1 MIIFKEIELQM
12 LEIDILLIDENIK
25 DSVLIEKHLSNIE
38 EYSIKYKHITHLQEA
53 EEYLLHNSPSI
64 ILLAINH
71 SVSNEI
77 KRIRSTVSSIPII
90 VLLKNHDKDLVFQSL
105 NSGADDYLS
114 KDFLNPEL
122 TSRSIR
128 YAFER
133 KTNSEKAF
141 ESEKKYEEL
150 VNLLPQTVFE
160 IDTTGLLTF
169 VNNSSLDSFG
179 YTQEDFTKNLT
190 AFQMIEEKDRARA
203 LNNIQ
208 NVMMGVKNSDNEYI
222 MLRKDGST
230 FPALIFSNPIVQNK
244 KILGLRG
251 IIVEITDRKR
261 AEESLKSS
269 EEKFN
274 LAFQSSPIS
283 MTIQNSEDVF
293 IDVNDAFLKLTEY
306 SREEIIGYRG
316 NELNLWADKEE
327 RNRAQDCYRT
337 NGRVRDYKFRF
348 RKKSGSIGIG
358 IIWTEQIIIDGE
370 ITVLTTTLDIT
381 ERITAQQAE
390 HKNREKYRNIF
401 DTAPVG
407 IYQSTRDGKIL
418 SANER
423 LAQILGYDSKD
434 ELMQLNLT
442 SDIYYDEDIR
452 ENRISKHELKGDVA
466 DLELCWK
473 KKDGSPIWV
482 QLTAHVIT
490 DDLGATQYFEGFV
503 RNVNEQREAEAKLRE
518 NQKLLSTVIETIPLG
533 IWLVDQKGTITHGN
547 SAAQKIWGGAK
558 YVGIEDYGMYKG
570 WFVNNGK
577 KIASREWGAAR
588 ALLNG
593 EKIINE
599 ELEIESFDGIRK
611 TILHS
616 AVPILNSH
624 KEIFG
629 AIVVNQEISELRR
642 KDSQI
647 RKLSRAVEQSPISI
661 VITDTTGIIEYVN
674 PKFEQVTGYSSSE
687 SIGKNPR
694 FLKSGYTSTET
705 YIEMWKTLSSGNE
718 WRGEFHNVC
727 KNGNK
732 YWESAV
738 ISPIKNSMGVITNY
752 LAVKEDISEQKIIT
766 SELIAAKER
775 AEHSDHLKSEFLAQ
789 MSHEIRTPLNILLSF
804 STYIREVLEERQHL
818 TDDLDQYFLTTSNA
832 GKRIIRTIELILNM
846 SDLKSGSF
854 VNKPQ
859 PTDIYNDI
867 LKHVFHQFHQ
877 SVDERK
883 IHFDLIQKSDSLF
896 ANIDQFATEQ
906 LLIHIIDNAIKFTE
920 KGHVLI
926 YAEKNE
932 TGNSVIRIEDT
943 GVGIGDDYLKRL
955 FTPFTQED
963 QGYSRSFDGNGL
975 GLALVKKYCELN
987 NIRIEIQSEKRKGTI
1002 FTLIFPN

>member
-1 MIIFKEIELQM
+1 M
-12 LEIDILLIDENIK
+12 LEIDILLINDNVK
-25 DSVLIEKHLSNIE
+25 NSLLIEKHLSNIE
-38 EYSIKYKHITHLQEA
+38 EFSYKYKCVAKLQEA
-53 EEYLLHNSPSI
+53 NEYLFKNSPSI
-64 ILLAINH
+64 ILFELNKS
-71 SVSNEI
+71 SVSELE
-77 KRIRSTVSSIPII
+77 KIRGIASSIPLI
-90 VLLKNHDKDLVFQSL
+90 VLLRRKDSDLVSSSL
-105 NSGADDYLS
+105 NAGADDYLFIDS
-114 KDFLNPEL
+114 LNIEL
-122 TSRSIR
+122 TSKTFH
-128 YAFER
+128 YALER
-133 KTNSEKAF
+133 KNNSERTK
-141 ESEKKYEEL
+141 ESERKYEEL

-160 IDTTGLLTF
+160 IDATGRLTF
-169 VNNSSLDSFG
+169 VNNPSLDSFG
-179 YTQEDFTKNLT
+179 YTQEDFANNLS
-190 AFQMIEEKDRARA
+190 AFQMIEEKDRSRA
-203 LNNIQ
+203 LQNIR
-208 NVMMGVKNSDNEYI
+208 NVMMGVKNSDNEYS

-230 FPALIFSNPIVQNK
+230 FPALIFSTPIIRDNK
-244 KILGLRG
+244 TLGLRG
-251 IIVEITDRKR
+251 IIVEITDRKH

-316 NELNLWADKEE
+316 EELNLWADKAE
-327 RNRAQDCYRT
+327 RNRAQEYYQ
-337 NGRVRDYKFRF
+337 NNSRVKDFEFRF
-348 RKKSGSIGIG
+348 RKKSGAIGIG
-358 IIWTEQIIIDGE
+358 IIWAEPITINGE
-370 ITVLTTTLDIT
+370 TAVLTTTLDVT
-381 ERITAQQAE
+381 DRKLAE
-390 HKNREKYRNIF
+390 KAVHNNREKYRNIF

-407 IYQSTRDGKIL
+407 IYQSTGEGKIF

-434 ELMQLNLT
+434 ELMQLSLNN
-442 SDIYYDEDIR
+442 DIYYSDDVSA
-452 ENRISKHELKGDVA
+452 NSISKHELNGNVA
-466 DLELCWK
+466 DQELCWK
-473 KKDGSPIWV
+473 KKDGTPIWV
-482 QLTAHVIT
+482 QLTAHAIT
-490 DDLGATQYFEGFV
+490 DELGDTQYFEGFV

-558 YVGIEDYGMYKG
+558 YVGIEDYGLYKG
-570 WFVNNGK
+570 WFVNTEK
-577 KIASREWGAAR
+577 EIAPREWGAAR

-593 EKIINE
+593 EKIVNE

-616 AVPILNSH
+616 AVPILNSN
-624 KEIFG
+624 KEISG

-642 KDSQI
+642 KDAQI
-647 RKLSRAVEQSPISI
+647 RKLSRAVEQSPVLI
-661 VITDTTGIIEYVN
+661 VITDTNGIIEYVN
-674 PKFEQVTGYSSSE
+674 PKFEQVTGYTSAE

-694 FLKSGYTSTET
+694 FLKSGHTSKET
-705 YIEMWKTLSSGNE
+705 YTEMWKTLSSGNE

-738 ISPIKNSMGVITNY
+738 ISPIKNSAGVITNY
-752 LAVKEDISEQKIIT
+752 LAVKEDVSEQKKIT
-766 SELIAAKER
+766 YELIAAKER

-804 STYIREVLEERQHL
+804 STYIKEVLEERQHL
-818 TDDLDQYFLTTSNA
+818 TDDLDQYFSTTSNA

-854 VNKPQ
+854 LNKPQ

-877 SVDERK
+877 SIDERK
-883 IHFDLIQKSDSLF
+883 INFDLIKKSDSLF

-926 YAEKNE
+926 YAEKNK

-987 NIRIEIQSEKRKGTI
+987 NIRIEVQSEKRKGTI